1 VKKNRAPLQ
10 LYQVGSPLE
19 RVAVDIVGLFPVT
32 TQGNRFICVVMDYFT
47 KWPEAYAL
55 PDHEAETVAE
65 ALVNN
70 FITRFGVPC
79 ELHSDQGREFES
91 VVFQEC
97 CRLLGIKKTRTT
109 ALRSQSD
116 GLVERFNRTL
126 IHEVAKYCSSDQR
139 DWDVK
144 LPSLLMAYRSAQHET
159 TIHTP
164 AKLMFG
170 RELRLPVDL
179 ATGRPPQEV
188 TDPISNY
195 AQMLQER
202 LITAHRLV
210 RNSMRTAGNNM
221 KTRYDWHSREV
232 KYNVGDHVWLH
243 NPLRKRGLSPKL
255 QSPWEGPYEIL
266 QVMSDVTYKIR
277 RGSQKRSRVVHA
289 DRLWRYYGPGL
300 FSWGGRE
307 SKDREVEVN
316 EEE

>member
-1 VKKNRAPLQ
+1 
-10 LYQVGSPLE
+10 
-19 RVAVDIVGLFPVT
+19 
-32 TQGNRFICVVMDYFT
+32 
-47 KWPEAYAL
+47 
-55 PDHEAETVAE
+55 
-65 ALVNN
+65 
-70 FITRFGVPC
+70 
-79 ELHSDQGREFES
+79 
-91 VVFQEC
+91 
-97 CRLLGIKKTRTT
+97 
-109 ALRSQSD
+109 
-116 GLVERFNRTL
+116 
-126 IHEVAKYCSSDQR
+126 
-139 DWDVK
+139 
-144 LPSLLMAYRSAQHET
+144 MAYRSAQHEA

-170 RELRLPVDL
+170 KELRLPVDL
-179 ATGRPPQEV
+179 ATRRPSQEV

-195 AQMLQER
+195 AQML
-202 LITAHRLV
+202 
-210 RNSMRTAGNNM
+210 
-221 KTRYDWHSREV
+221 EV

-277 RGSQKRSRVVHA
+277 RGPQKRSRVVHA